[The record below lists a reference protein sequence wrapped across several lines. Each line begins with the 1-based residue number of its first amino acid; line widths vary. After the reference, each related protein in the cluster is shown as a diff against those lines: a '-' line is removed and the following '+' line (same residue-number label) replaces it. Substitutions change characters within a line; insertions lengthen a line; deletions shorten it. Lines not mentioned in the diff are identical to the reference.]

1 MGRSWLRSR
10 SSLRDLW
17 VKLGGLGHCPGW
29 LRGGGR
35 SELGGLG
42 HKPLSNWG
50 GPGGGGLSLGLWGEL
65 LRLGG
70 KLLRLGGKLLRLNK
84 LLLRLLLTKCLS

>member
-17 VKLGGLGHCPGW
+17 VKLGGLGHCPNW
-29 LRGGGR
+29 LRGGGG

-50 GPGGGGLSLGLWGEL
+50 GGLSLGLWG
-65 LRLGG
+65 
-70 KLLRLGGKLLRLNK
+70 KLLRLWGKLLRLNK

>member
-1 MGRSWLRSR
+1 MGSSWLRSR

-42 HKPLSNWG
+42 RKPLSNWG
-50 GPGGGGLSLGLWGEL
+50 RLGGGGLSLGLCGKL
-65 LRLGG
+65 LKLWG
-70 KLLRLGGKLLRLNK
+70 KLLRLDK
-84 LLLRLLLTKCLS
+84 LLRLLLAKCLG

>member
-29 LRGGGR
+29 LRGGGG

-50 GPGGGGLSLGLWGEL
+50 GLWGGGLSLGLWGE
-65 LRLGG
+65 
-70 KLLRLGGKLLRLNK
+70 LLRLGGKLLRLNK